1 MELSVALSA
10 CRIYKERRRDL
21 CRADGYLSVSMAHAI
36 SLHGYRYV
44 LGSESEMEA
53 PPPSRSLV
61 LFFSLSRLSLS
72 PRRVSRA
79 FISCLRIFPSALLL
93 CVSSVRLDLLGGHL
107 RGRSGKHDVFDRES
121 ETLGLRGSASSP
133 PPSAFPSPAPR
144 HHHRGVE
151 FSLREERAEEQ
162 QTHVEIW
169 EMHARARAH
178 GHLTNALRR

>member
-133 PPSAFPSPAPR
+133 PRPPFPPLPPATIIAAWNFPS
-144 HHHRGVE
+144 
-151 FSLREERAEEQ
+151 ERNERKNSRL
-162 QTHVEIW
+162 TW
-169 EMHARARAH
+169 KYGRCTRARARTA
-178 GHLTNALRR
+178 T